1 MLTQIALM
9 TSGSAAG
16 AAKSV
21 TTLALEAPRNDWLR
35 AGDFHDVQGTL
46 TSPSTGRIHACS
58 RISLALRENASCYLQ
73 GESIQALLDDDSA
86 TESPLWN
93 VGGVVPF
100 RVKHLPNT
108 TNGLIVG
115 SSREPTA
122 PVSQPPCLFAP
133 PDA

>member
-1 MLTQIALM
+1 MPWGEFAPAAHCDRGQRG
-9 TSGSAAG
+9 GS
-16 AAKSV
+16 K
-21 TTLALEAPRNDWLR
+21 
-35 AGDFHDVQGTL
+35 
-46 TSPSTGRIHACS
+46 
-58 RISLALRENASCYLQ
+58 
-73 GESIQALLDDDSA
+73 ALLDDDSV

-93 VGGVVPF
+93 VGRVVPF

-108 TNGLIVG
+108 GLILG